1 MTAPVST
8 TGHLQAG
15 RGHLTEDERAEVLE
29 IMDRRRMTV
38 GDIMKEIGVNP
49 LNASLGNALRQRW
62 SLSEDL
68 LALLRPWIAKNRRP

>member
-1 MTAPVST
+1 M
-8 TGHLQAG
+8 
-15 RGHLTEDERAEVLE
+15 LE